1 MQQDILDRLEA
12 LQKEL
17 DELGHTIS
25 ESRSEAL
32 RQQVLDDLRALLG
45 EYNREILEAEI
56 ERLRPTSSCKKREA
70 CFGLIRDALGEA
82 RAAYEKGDDSGARAA
97 LANLVDAKAMA
108 HCQDDACSAKADH
121 LVEETA
127 RMIDLSSRLGNSLP
141 PQARSDLPDEKVG
154 EALVPLAHS
163 ARISILS
170 ALSPGSLAFS
180 DMSQKVGLRTGHLQF
195 HLKTLIKAGLVEKE
209 GRRGHYRMTEKGRK
223 ALAGSRRLAAEMA

>member
-1 MQQDILDRLEA
+1 
-12 LQKEL
+12 
-17 DELGHTIS
+17 
-25 ESRSEAL
+25 
-32 RQQVLDDLRALLG
+32 
-45 EYNREILEAEI
+45 
-56 ERLRPTSSCKKREA
+56 
-70 CFGLIRDALGEA
+70 
-82 RAAYEKGDDSGARAA
+82 
-97 LANLVDAKAMA
+97 
-108 HCQDDACSAKADH
+108 
-121 LVEETA
+121 
-127 RMIDLSSRLGNSLP
+127 MIDLSSRLGNSLP